1 MPKNNSDNSSGFLA
15 YHGGLIFVVEF
26 KYELV
31 NIMLTMLKNHIINSN
46 HKITGD
52 DASQEMRQLWDFI
65 KSPMFVTQFRL
76 LYSNMKKVEMETD
89 KIDSVVRKQIAK
101 QKKVIASALDV
112 QREIILSLVK
122 SVGTKSLPKKLMN
135 MTINHLHILIK

>member
-1 MPKNNSDNSSGFLA
+1 
-15 YHGGLIFVVEF
+15 
-26 KYELV
+26 
-31 NIMLTMLKNHIINSN
+31 MLKNHIINSN

-76 LYSNMKKVEMETD
+76 LYSSMKKVEMETD

-122 SVGTKSLPKKLMN
+122 SVGTKSLPKKLIEYDN
-135 MTINHLHILIK
+135 QSSSFTD